1 MTDKIE
7 IELQLDDVTNK
18 FLLQIKE
25 TTESVARVYQAIE
38 MLEIDI
44 HKPLPTDDFPI
55 LIDDKKSKPSIIE
68 QKEITINWVLRKG
81 FEDFTSGIILIFK
94 EVYKNLKIYSFYKE
108 HNGTK
113 TREQIE
119 AELNKI
125 NEDSEKFHI
134 PNFIEKIGELIELPL
149 PYKEEI
155 ISINKIRNCLVHR
168 HGIVSEKDI
177 KDSTDGKLHLKW
189 ISLQSYTIING
200 EKHIITYEMRKKEI
214 TVPNLYY
221 ERILNEKVFKLKEKI
236 SLSINEFNG
245 IAATCAEFAYSLFG
259 FMPRSEE
266 KRDK

>member
-1 MTDKIE
+1 MTEKIK

-25 TTESVARVYQAIE
+25 TTESVARIYQAIE

-55 LIDDKKSKPSIIE
+55 LIDDKKPKPSIIE

-81 FEDFTSGIILIFK
+81 FEDFTSGIILSFK
-94 EVYKNLKIYSFYKE
+94 EAYKNLKIYSFYKE

-113 TREQIE
+113 TREQIK

-125 NEDSEKFHI
+125 NEDREKFHI

-168 HGIVSEKDI
+168 HGIVSEKDVR
-177 KDSTDGKLHLKW
+177 DSSDGKLHLKW
-189 ISLQSYTIING
+189 ISLQLYTVVDG
-200 EKHIITYEMRKKEI
+200 KKVVITHEMRKNRMTI
-214 TVPNLYY
+214 YNWGYD
-221 ERILNEKVFKLKEKI
+221 RIPNEKVFILGEKI

-245 IAATCAEFAYSLFG
+245 IAATCAEFARSLFD
-259 FMPRSEE
+259 FMP
-266 KRDK
+266 KQNA